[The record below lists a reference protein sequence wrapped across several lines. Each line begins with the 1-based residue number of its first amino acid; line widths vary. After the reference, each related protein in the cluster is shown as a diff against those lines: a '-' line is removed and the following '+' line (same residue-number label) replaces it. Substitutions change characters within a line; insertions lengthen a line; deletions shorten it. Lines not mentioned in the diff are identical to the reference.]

1 MLATFV
7 RRWEGQSCL
16 SFHNRLSVG
25 AACLISLVWV
35 GPDDRRNLES
45 LSRSALRRPLA
56 KTGRR
61 LALLLVAV
69 GRYPEN
75 GVYAAAALSE
85 QGYISRARQC
95 ERGVAGVGKDGG
107 IKARLQAFRYR
118 RGNKRHRFLTRG
130 WSGASGQKRG
140 VSPSPTFC
148 HMDDVVSLAFEGW
161 NPAVRSP
168 TVAR

>member
-85 QGYISRARQC
+85 HGYISRARQC

-107 IKARLQAFRYR
+107 IKARLQAFSISPWQQTPSVLDARLEWSFGPKTR
-118 RGNKRHRFLTRG
+118 RKSVPYILSHGRRRLTCVRG
-130 WSGASGQKRG
+130 LESCRWFSDR
-140 VSPSPTFC
+140 
-148 HMDDVVSLAFEGW
+148 
-161 NPAVRSP
+161 R
-168 TVAR
+168 